1 MRIIRHFDTMANY
14 QVLTALLV
22 VIGAVQVYQLMNNRA
37 PTAQPLPSPVDPVQ
51 KVFEELMGQLN
62 SRVVGTIVELELAD
76 VIGSN
81 GRSAD
86 ELASAVKAKNPTT
99 LFRFLRLAE
108 SLGYFKEDA
117 QSHKWLNNDKSD
129 VLRKDHPAAMYY
141 MTKAMLEIDAPAFV
155 HLSDSIVQDVPVFS
169 RVNTDGIGYF
179 DYLAANPE
187 KEDIFARSMVS
198 LNAQDNKAQASGF
211 NWSQFGRVVDVG
223 GNYGSL
229 LHEILVAHPTV
240 QGHVLDLETVVES
253 SRAKWLKEYSA
264 FLPRM
269 AWTGGSFFDASTFPT
284 LMDGDVVV
292 LRYILH
298 DWSDEKAL
306 DILKAIRTAIGTK
319 HVPLAVIEMNMS
331 NRELLKDQ
339 LDLYM
344 HVLYGGKERSREQF
358 EALLTATGFRLS
370 STTKTASSADVF
382 VALPM

>member
-1 MRIIRHFDTMANY
+1 MANY

-22 VIGAVQVYQLMNNRA
+22 VIGAVQVYQYMNNRA
-37 PTAQPLPSPVDPVQ
+37 PTAQPPPSPVDPVQ

-76 VIGSN
+76 VIGSD
-81 GRSAD
+81 GRSAE
-86 ELASAVKAKNPTT
+86 ELALAVGAKNPTT

-117 QSHKWLNNDKSD
+117 QSHKWSNNDKSD

-155 HLSDSIVQDVPVFS
+155 HLGDSIVQDIPVFS
-169 RVNTDGIGYF
+169 RVNTAGQGYF

-211 NWSQFGRVVDVG
+211 NWSQYGRVVDVG

-253 SRAKWLKEYSA
+253 SRAKWLREYAA

-284 LMDGDVVV
+284 LVDGDVVV

-306 DILKAIRTAIGTK
+306 DILKAIRTAIGNK
-319 HVPLAVIEMNMS
+319 RVHLAVIEMNMS

-358 EALLTATGFRLS
+358 EALLTTTGFHLS

-382 VALPM
+382 VALPV